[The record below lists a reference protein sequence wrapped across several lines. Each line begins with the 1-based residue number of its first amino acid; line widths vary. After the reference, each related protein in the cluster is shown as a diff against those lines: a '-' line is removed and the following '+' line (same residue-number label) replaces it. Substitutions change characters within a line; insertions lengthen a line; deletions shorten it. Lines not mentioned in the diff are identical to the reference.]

1 MPVELTWDPEVDPG
15 LFARLVALW
24 VEVTNAGG
32 SVGFVGPVVAAD
44 VGPTA
49 QRALATVA
57 EGADRLLVAHDGPR
71 LVGALFVC
79 SAQFHLMEHW
89 RTLKRLMVSPGAQ
102 RGGVGSLLLAAAA
115 GQARDPAGA
124 GCASRYVVR
133 WGWKHSTNATVTA
146 RSVAFPARSAS
157 DRATT
162 ATRSPCG
169 LRWTAEPG
177 CPLEQVR
184 AAGGSAAL
192 WSKGWLRSQH
202 LSFVAGCR
210 CSHETEEF
218 THVRD
223 HAPAGDPG
231 ARGPAQGARAGHA
244 RGVRGVQQ
252 GGFRGR
258 RPARRRPSS

>member
-115 GQARDPAGA
+115 GEAR
-124 GCASRYVVR
+124 AS
-133 WGWKHSTNATVTA
+133 GWS
-146 RSVAFPARSAS
+146 
-157 DRATT
+157 
-162 ATRSPCG
+162 G
-169 LRWTAEPG
+169 LRVTVRGEMG
-177 CPLEQVR
+177 LETFYERNGYREVGR
-184 AAGGSAAL
+184 L
-192 WSKGWLRSQH
+192 
-202 LSFVAGCR
+202 
-210 CSHETEEF
+210 
-218 THVRD
+218 
-223 HAPAGDPG
+223 PG
-231 ARGPAQGARAGHA
+231 AIRVGPGDDRDEVTMWLALDR
-244 RGVRGVQQ
+244 
-252 GGFRGR
+252 
-258 RPARRRPSS
+258 